1 VLQRAAAE
9 DRLTLQVG
17 KKRYEIAAGSWS
29 GWIPV
34 TFRMRYFT
42 SARGMVRFYVKSV
55 RPDVELYMSPVNF
68 DPEHPAFP
76 VSWPGSFSRTL
87 SRAIGRYHTLGQAG
101 DTWAL
106 NQGLVSEQTAL
117 EQYDQALSEDTKILF
132 HELPRFKKGVFF
144 FYFGIPDTVQHMFL
158 ANPGALVGGKD
169 PVRWVYGRMDSVV
182 GKVMDSLDK
191 DTTLII
197 LSDHGFS
204 AFRRVVHLN
213 SWLEQNGYLVLKQG
227 ERPSDLLF
235 ENVDWDRTRAY
246 ALGLSGIYV
255 NQRGREAHGI
265 VAPGQETD
273 DLLREITGKLEAVT
287 DPASGARAVSKVYRS
302 SMVYHGP
309 RAAAAPDLVVGF
321 FPGWRVSWQTALGG
335 VPGQVFDDNAR
346 RWNADHIFDAAH
358 IPGILLMNR
367 KIAAAHPRII
377 DIAPTILKLLHLRI
391 PDDMDGTPL
400 LQE

>member
-1 VLQRAAAE
+1 
-9 DRLTLQVG
+9 
-17 KKRYEIAAGSWS
+17 
-29 GWIPV
+29 
-34 TFRMRYFT
+34 
-42 SARGMVRFYVKSV
+42 
-55 RPDVELYMSPVNF
+55 
-68 DPEHPAFP
+68 
-76 VSWPGSFSRTL
+76 
-87 SRAIGRYHTLGQAG
+87 
-101 DTWAL
+101 
-106 NQGLVSEQTAL
+106 
-117 EQYDQALSEDTKILF
+117 
-132 HELPRFKKGVFF
+132 
-144 FYFGIPDTVQHMFL
+144 
-158 ANPGALVGGKD
+158 
-169 PVRWVYGRMDSVV
+169 MDSVV

-273 DLLREITGKLEAVT
+273 DLLCEIVGKLEAVT
-287 DPASGARAVSKVYRS
+287 DPASGARAVSKVYRGS
-302 SMVYHGP
+302 EVYHGP

-346 RWNADHIFDAAH
+346 WWNADHIFDAAH

-391 PDDMDGTPL
+391 PDEMDGTPL